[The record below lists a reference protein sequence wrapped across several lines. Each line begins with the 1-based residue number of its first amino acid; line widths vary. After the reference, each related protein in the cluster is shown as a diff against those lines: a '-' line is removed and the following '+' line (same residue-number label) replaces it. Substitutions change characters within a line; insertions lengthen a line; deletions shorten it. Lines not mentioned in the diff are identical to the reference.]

1 MSLMPER
8 CPNCDEPVGSGLCLC
23 TYAEIL
29 EATELRRRMDR
40 DDRLSRGRPVLVD
53 HTERPEETT

>member
-1 MSLMPER
+1 MSFMPER
-8 CPNCDEPVGSGLCLC
+8 CPNCDEYPALCLC

-40 DDRLSRGRPVLVD
+40 DDRLSRGKPVLVD
-53 HTERPEETT
+53 HTKRPEEPTR